1 LGFLLLGTSYEVAF
15 TSDEAAF
22 SSFAAAFT
30 TDGAIKV
37 AVVSLAT
44 VTFFF
49 SAFWDPVVS
58 ISIEMGVA
66 PAVISIWTLY
76 GVEEAFDGAGLPIF
90 IEVAF
95 SLVDLAFAES
105 FFFSS
110 FCSLA

>member
-49 SAFWDPVVS
+49 SAF
-58 ISIEMGVA
+58 
-66 PAVISIWTLY
+66 
-76 GVEEAFDGAGLPIF
+76 
-90 IEVAF
+90 
-95 SLVDLAFAES
+95 
-105 FFFSS
+105 
-110 FCSLA
+110 